1 MGKELELI
9 VILVAIGEF
18 EVVNKMNE
26 AAGFLFGKI
35 ENEVA
40 TTSAKLDQ
48 MSARDS
54 EIDVLLGNLNQ
65 LVADL
70 EQMDSNVSKIDN
82 YTKKLEEVMKNHIK
96 TL

>member
-1 MGKELELI
+1 MSSI
-9 VILVAIGEF
+9 AVGEY

-40 TTSAKLDQ
+40 TTSAKLAQ
-48 MSARDS
+48 MSARDN

-65 LVADL
+65 LVVDL

-82 YTKKLEEVMKNHIK
+82 YTKKLEEAIKNHLK